1 MTTPYLPIWRR
12 AFLTVAVALAVTPL
26 AAQTFPSKP
35 VRFIVP
41 FTAGSGT
48 DIVARSVADVMA
60 KSLGQPIVIENK
72 PGAGGTIAAA
82 LVAKAEPDGHTL
94 LIP

>member
-35 VRFIVP
+35 VRWVVGFA
-41 FTAGSGT
+41 AGGAADRSVWAAAAKSFVSGAG
-48 DIVARSVADVMA
+48 DHAGNVLEGRGDGRVARHRS
-60 KSLGQPIVIENK
+60 
-72 PGAGGTIAAA
+72 GGR
-82 LVAKAEPDGHTL
+82 
-94 LIP
+94 